1 MNRISENPVTGR
13 KLALAEDGDLCVKL
27 GNYTDTPEALTG
39 AVCAALERIR
49 ATVEKQAGTEP
60 FRLIPALM
68 KEADIGETKTQTRR
82 NTP

>member
-1 MNRISENPVTGR
+1 M
-13 KLALAEDGDLCVKL
+13 
-27 GNYTDTPEALTG
+27 
-39 AVCAALERIR
+39 
-49 ATVEKQAGTEP
+49 EKQAGTEP